1 MNEFPRLK
9 SGAVAQYPARRATRY
24 QTQVLRFLDGSEQRF
39 REFSGPL
46 LRWEIE
52 LTTLDDEEME
62 ALEAFFVA
70 EQGGYGTFTFVDPW
84 DGEEYAGCSL
94 EDPDAYFHFTGLH
107 DGRTRLVVRQNR

>member
-9 SGAVAQYPARRATRY
+9 TGAVAQYPAQRVTRY
-24 QTQVLRFLDGSEQRF
+24 QTQVMRFVDGSEQRF
-39 REFSGPL
+39 REFSGA
-46 LRWEIE
+46 LRRWVIE

-62 ALEAFFVA
+62 AMESFFVA

-84 DGEEYAGCSL
+84 DDVEYESCSL
-94 EDPDAYFHFTGLH
+94 DNPDAFFNYTGLH